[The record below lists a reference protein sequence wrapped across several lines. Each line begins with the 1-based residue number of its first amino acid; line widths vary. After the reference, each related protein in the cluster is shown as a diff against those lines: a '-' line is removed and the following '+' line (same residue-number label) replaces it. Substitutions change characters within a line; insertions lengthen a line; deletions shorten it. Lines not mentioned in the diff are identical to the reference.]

1 MRNIEK
7 IIKEVNGS
15 MAMEGMPLS
24 EEDKNRMRLCAGD
37 RDKVDKMV
45 SELIEKHRTKEIKSH
60 EQRL

>member
-15 MAMEGMPLS
+15 MAMEGMPLT
-24 EEDKNRMRLCAGD
+24 EDDKNRMRLCAGD
-37 RDKVDKMV
+37 RDKVDNMV